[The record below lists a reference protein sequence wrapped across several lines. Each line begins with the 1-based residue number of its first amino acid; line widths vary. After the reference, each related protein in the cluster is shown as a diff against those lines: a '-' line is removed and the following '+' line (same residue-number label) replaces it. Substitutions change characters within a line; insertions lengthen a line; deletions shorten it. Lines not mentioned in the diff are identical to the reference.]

1 MKNKEK
7 LNVFINLLKDKIGF
21 SFNIEDFDDR
31 LKLQKYVFIS
41 KYFGFNHSYVYNLYI
56 RGPYSSDLANDYY
69 DISPN
74 EFTSNISLKIDMD
87 SFSSLIKDKDIK
99 WLESA
104 ATMLSLYSSYKNNYN
119 NYNKIDSN
127 RLIKETNTIKHRID
141 FDIIKTV
148 YSDLN
153 DYNLFN

>member
-7 LNVFINLLKDKIGF
+7 LNVFINLLKSRIGF

-41 KYFGFNHSYVYNLYI
+41 KYFGFNHDYSYNLYI

-69 DISPN
+69 DISNN
-74 EFTSNISLKIDMD
+74 EINSNSSLEMNIN
-87 SFSSLIKDKDIK
+87 SFSSLIKDKNIK

-104 ATMLSLYSSYKNNYN
+104 ATMLSLYFNYN
-119 NYNKIDSN
+119 SNYTKKNKIDSN
-127 RLIKETNTIKHRID
+127 RLIKETSTIKHRID
-141 FDIIKTV
+141 IDTIKTV
-148 YSDLN
+148 YSDLD